1 MRSLGNNTSLGFLIF
16 TLVEKSARA
25 TRQEVALLANK
36 NHMSCK
42 PKLALLAYLDPSSKD
57 LFLKFKGM
65 HLSSLHCGLYLAL
78 SYEVCAHTHTGM
90 REHHIC
96 VSTNFKLSVRV

>member
-1 MRSLGNNTSLGFLIF
+1 MRSLGNNTSLGFLII

-65 HLSSLHCGLYLAL
+65 HLSSLHCGLCLAV
-78 SYEVCAHTHTGM
+78 SHEVCARTH
-90 REHHIC
+90 RHARASYLCI
-96 VSTNFKLSVRV
+96 N